1 MIVTVYGLIVFH
13 LVVWIGVEILIK
25 SRRSLDKEYGKGFQ
39 GFAFQA
45 MRSRYEVP
53 VKALPAMQYLN
64 EPTKLKA
71 LLQAWPEQHFKY
83 S

>member
-25 SRRSLDKEYGKGFQ
+25 SRRSLDKEYGKGLQ

-45 MRSRYEVP
+45 MRSRHEVHG
-53 VKALPAMQYLN
+53 KTLPAMQYLN
-64 EPTKLKA
+64 EPAKLKA
-71 LLQAWPEQHFKY
+71 LLPVGSEQHFKY

>member
-25 SRRSLDKEYGKGFQ
+25 SRRSLDKEYGKDLQ
-39 GFAFQA
+39 GFAFEA
-45 MRSRYEVP
+45 MRSRHEVP
-53 VKALPAMQYLN
+53 VKTLPAMQYLN

-71 LLQAWPEQHFKY
+71 LLSVGFEQHFKY